1 MDKILNTAEQERLER
16 AFAECTWLE
25 YFNRYLYA
33 HQVITEREYKLMVE
47 KIAKR
52 CGKQRSRRA

>member
-1 MDKILNTAEQERLER
+1 MDKILNTVEQERLEK
-16 AFAECTWLE
+16 AFAERAWLD

-33 HQVITEREYKLMVE
+33 HQIISEREYKLMVE

-52 CGKQRSRRA
+52 CGNKRSRGA